1 MVPLY
6 AACSVPVPSDIPA
19 PCGADE
25 LLVVPSIAV
34 GPWLLVVACD
44 GAEAVARAAV
54 GATGERPTSE
64 HADTVTAAVKINAP
78 EKT

>member
-1 MVPLY
+1 
-6 AACSVPVPSDIPA
+6 
-19 PCGADE
+19 
-25 LLVVPSIAV
+25 VVPSIAV

-54 GATGERPTSE
+54 GATGERPASE
-64 HADTVTAAVKINAP
+64 HADTVTEAVKINAP